1 MSYNKKGHYGQ
12 HSGNAKHS
20 RVTNYNM
27 DATKRDDEAHM
38 QYLKEDIKYDNKHG
52 HSDIDMTAD
61 EKHISKLAGDLKYD
75 EKHHGAAQHHSES
88 NTNPHGEIREAP
100 SKLTQAFR
108 NFKNHPFVQDIA
120 KVAAITAPIGF
131 IGKAKA
137 VKNIASAFSNTPKQY
152 LKRTTSILNP
162 IPNSTKAYNKLQYP
176 MGKKAFSNTP
186 KQLIAKATRT
196 KNVPVVG
203 KPGQTVSVPGSSS
216 TQQVSYANPRISMTA
231 AERAKA
237 GY

>member
-131 IGKAKA
+131 IGKAKT
-137 VKNIASAFSNTPKQY
+137 VKNIASAFSNTPKQ
-152 LKRTTSILNP
+152 
-162 IPNSTKAYNKLQYP
+162 
-176 MGKKAFSNTP
+176 F
-186 KQLIAKATRT
+186 IAKATRT

-203 KPGQTVSVPGSSS
+203 KPGRTVSVPNSSS

>member
-52 HSDIDMTAD
+52 HSNIDMTAD

-120 KVAAITAPIGF
+120 KVAAITAPISF

-137 VKNIASAFSNTPKQY
+137 VKNIAS
-152 LKRTTSILNP
+152 
-162 IPNSTKAYNKLQYP
+162 
-176 MGKKAFSNTP
+176 AFSNTP

>member
-1 MSYNKKGHYGQ
+1 MSYSKKGHYGQ
-12 HSGNAKHS
+12 YSGNSKHS

-27 DATKRDDEAHM
+27 AATKRDDEAHM

-52 HSDIDMTAD
+52 HSDINMTAD

-75 EKHHGAAQHHSES
+75 EKHHGAAQH
-88 NTNPHGEIREAP
+88 GEIREAP

-108 NFKNHPFVQDIA
+108 NFKNNPFVQDIA
-120 KVAAITAPIGF
+120 KVAILTAPVNF

-137 VKNIASAFSNTPKQY
+137 IKNVTSAFSNTPKQ
-152 LKRTTSILNP
+152 L
-162 IPNSTKAYNKLQYP
+162 
-176 MGKKAFSNTP
+176 F
-186 KQLIAKATRT
+186 AKATGT

-203 KPGQTVSVPGSSS
+203 KPGQTVSVPKSSS
-216 TQQVSYANPRISMTA
+216 TQQVSYANPRISMTK
-231 AERAKA
+231 AEREAA